1 MDSFCTEVKTLGDVK
16 VDGQDAPSVQ
26 STEEMAGRFS
36 AELMTF
42 IPQWRDRLSDDPSCL
57 EELERTVHAAFDR
70 GADLLL
76 AGLLAVVMKQPA
88 FNEAAQTARAN
99 YRFPLARG
107 RPRTLQVRLLG
118 GLLIW
123 VTSLYCGPRGNWR
136 NRPLEKIPGL
146 HIELAQFGIGKGCS
160 PALQSRVA
168 RQAALCPS
176 LEFARQELARSGVK
190 LDVKTVRRITQ
201 QCGNGLLAL
210 RTEELL
216 LWREGKLPAGP
227 ELKGKRVTVQ
237 IDGGRTKIR
246 GPLKR
251 AVSQAEKTDEDGLP
265 LQDAPGRS
273 KPQAKQ
279 TFQAD
284 WREPKLMTIFV
295 HDEHGRMEKK
305 SQATVD
311 GTFLGPDAL
320 AELVAMHLHR
330 LGATQAVSV
339 TFVADGAPWIW
350 DRIATIV
357 KLAKLEGVAIQEVLD
372 NCHAAHHISLALA
385 AMGQTREQRL
395 SLYREHRTLL
405 RNGQWRRVVDELTG
419 LAELAQDEPPG
430 SGVQTEIAYLRKH
443 GEAGRLKYPYFR
455 SLGLPIGSG
464 AIESSIRRVIN
475 QRLKGNGIFWREAN
489 AEAMLQV
496 RAQVITNRWD
506 QRYTAMREHL
516 TKDGR
521 LKRTWEPRL
530 MNTNTEGKSPT
541 ES

>member
-1 MDSFCTEVKTLGDVK
+1 
-16 VDGQDAPSVQ
+16 
-26 STEEMAGRFS
+26 
-36 AELMTF
+36 
-42 IPQWRDRLSDDPSCL
+42 L
-57 EELERTVHAAFDR
+57 EELEHTVHAAFDR

-76 AGLLAVVMKQPA
+76 AGLLAVVMKQPV
-88 FNEAAQTARAN
+88 FDKAAQKARAN
-99 YRFPLARG
+99 YRFPLERG

-136 NRPLEKIPGL
+136 GRPLEKIPGL
-146 HIELAQFGIGKGCS
+146 HIELSQFGIGKGCS

-176 LEFARQELARSGVK
+176 LEFARQELARLGVK
-190 LDVKTVRRITQ
+190 LDVKTVRRITG

-216 LWREGKLPAGP
+216 LWREGQLPAGS
-227 ELKGKRVTVQ
+227 ELKGKRVTAQ

-246 GPLKR
+246 GSLKP
-251 AVSQAEKTDEDGLP
+251 AVFRAEKTDEDGLP
-265 LQDAPGRS
+265 LEDAPGRS
-273 KPQAKQ
+273 KPLAKQ

-311 GTFLGPDAL
+311 GTFLGPDAV

-330 LGATQAVSV
+330 LGAAQAVSV

-350 DRIATIV
+350 DRIAMIV
-357 KLAKLEGVAIQEVLD
+357 KLAKLEAVAIHEVLD
-372 NCHAAHHISLALA
+372 NCHAAHHIALALA

-395 SLYREHRTLL
+395 PLYREHRTLL
-405 RNGQWRRVVDELTG
+405 RNGQWQWVVDELT
-419 LAELAQDEPPG
+419 ELADDEPPE
-430 SGVQTEIAYLRKH
+430 SDVHTEIAYLRKH
-443 GEAGRLKYPYFR
+443 GGAGRLKYPYFR

-475 QRLKGNGIFWREAN
+475 QRLKGNGIFWREEN

-506 QRYTAMREHL
+506 ERLTAMREHL
-516 TKDGR
+516 TIDGR
-521 LKRTWEPRL
+521 LKRKWEPRP
-530 MNTNTEGKSPT
+530 MNTNVEDESPT
-541 ES
+541 GS